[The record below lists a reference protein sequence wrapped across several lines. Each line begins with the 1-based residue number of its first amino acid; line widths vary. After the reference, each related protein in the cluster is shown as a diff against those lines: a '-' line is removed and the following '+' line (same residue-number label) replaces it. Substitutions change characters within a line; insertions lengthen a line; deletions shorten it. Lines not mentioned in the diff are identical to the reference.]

1 MSDNLIREKHLTSLG
16 SAVKNYVDNNF
27 SGGGSLDTV
36 PSSVDGGLWY
46 ELSNS
51 APVLKFYQGGLTYS
65 LTPTLDVIDPQLSVN
80 PNSIEGTS
88 GYGTATLSFFGNGEV
103 SYSGLSGT
111 TYDSETKIISFP
123 LAASSS
129 FSAAVTINLS
139 AAGQYSAAS
148 TTVTVNGGG
157 SGSGNTG
164 K

>member
-111 TYDSETKIISFP
+111 TYDSNTKVISFP
-123 LAASSS
+123 LSAFSS
-129 FSAAVTINLS
+129 FVSVVTINLS
-139 AAGQYSAAS
+139 ASGQYSAAS